1 MEKRK
6 YLYYHLMDV
15 DNNKN
20 NLIYNYITEN
30 VDGLVEN
37 NNGLLL
43 NLSILDDIHID
54 KIYDLYNLKG
64 NKINYDHGDLHHL
77 IPASQNKTSTKT
89 KIYKKYD
96 MNNLEKRILSYS

>member
-20 NLIYNYITEN
+20 NLIYNYINEN
-30 VDGLVEN
+30 VEGLVEN

-43 NLSILDDIHID
+43 NLSTLDDINID

-64 NKINYDHGDLHHL
+64 NKINYDQVDFKHYT
-77 IPASQNKTSTKT
+77 PTKKQSLT